1 MNENK
6 VTLDALQQEAV
17 FSHFFAICRI
27 PHNSHEE
34 KNLSDAIWAWAKA
47 KGLAVWQDERNNLLL
62 RRKASPDA
70 RHKPGLIMQAHMD
83 MVCEKAPHV
92 VHDFKKDP
100 LILEVSGDLLGT
112 GGRTTLGADDG
123 IGVALGLTI
132 MENPPA
138 SHPELELLLTT
149 DEEDTFSGAAA
160 VDFPGSMAAS
170 FSILIMLG
178 KDKLSL
184 EAREAWGSYAKSMS
198 NWKPS
203 RNGIDSSVFP

>member
-160 VDFPGSMAAS
+160 VDFSRIHGRQ
-170 FSILIMLG
+170 LLNL
-178 KDKLSL
+178 DH
-184 EAREAWGSYAKSMS
+184 AREAA
-198 NWKPS
+198 
-203 RNGIDSSVFP
+203 SSSKT

>member
-1 MNENK
+1 M
-6 VTLDALQQEAV
+6 
-17 FSHFFAICRI
+17 
-27 PHNSHEE
+27 
-34 KNLSDAIWAWAKA
+34 AWAKA

-132 MENPPA
+132 MKIRRLPIQSWNCFLQRMKKIR
-138 SHPELELLLTT
+138 S
-149 DEEDTFSGAAA
+149 AAQLPSI
-160 VDFPGSMAAS
+160 FPGSMAAS

>member
-1 MNENK
+1 MGLGQSK
-6 VTLDALQQEAV
+6 
-17 FSHFFAICRI
+17 R
-27 PHNSHEE
+27 
-34 KNLSDAIWAWAKA
+34 
-47 KGLAVWQDERNNLLL
+47 LAVWQDERNNLLL
-62 RRKASPDA
+62 RRKAHRM

-92 VHDFKKDP
+92 FMILKKDP

-132 MENPPA
+132 MEIRRLPIQSWNCFLQRMKKIR
-138 SHPELELLLTT
+138 S
-149 DEEDTFSGAAA
+149 AAQLPSI
-160 VDFPGSMAAS
+160 FPGSMAAS

-184 EAREAWGSYAKSMS
+184 EAREAWGSYAKSMF

>member
-149 DEEDTFSGAAA
+149 DEEDTFSGRRFFQ
-160 VDFPGSMAAS
+160 DPWPPAS
-170 FSILIMLG
+170 QS
-178 KDKLSL
+178 
-184 EAREAWGSYAKSMS
+184 
-198 NWKPS
+198 
-203 RNGIDSSVFP
+203 

>member
-1 MNENK
+1 MVPLAPAAFWIVVARCLYLPDHCRKDWLWAILKEEEAMNENK

-92 VHDFKKDP
+92 VHDLKK
-100 LILEVSGDLLGT
+100 I
-112 GGRTTLGADDG
+112 R
-123 IGVALGLTI
+123 
-132 MENPPA
+132 
-138 SHPELELLLTT
+138 
-149 DEEDTFSGAAA
+149 
-160 VDFPGSMAAS
+160 
-170 FSILIMLG
+170 
-178 KDKLSL
+178 LSL
-184 EAREAWGSYAKSMS
+184 K
-198 NWKPS
+198 
-203 RNGIDSSVFP
+203 

>member
-92 VHDFKKDP
+92 VHDFKKRSAYP
-100 LILEVSGDLLGT
+100 
-112 GGRTTLGADDG
+112 
-123 IGVALGLTI
+123 
-132 MENPPA
+132 
-138 SHPELELLLTT
+138 
-149 DEEDTFSGAAA
+149 
-160 VDFPGSMAAS
+160 
-170 FSILIMLG
+170 
-178 KDKLSL
+178 
-184 EAREAWGSYAKSMS
+184 
-198 NWKPS
+198 
-203 RNGIDSSVFP
+203 